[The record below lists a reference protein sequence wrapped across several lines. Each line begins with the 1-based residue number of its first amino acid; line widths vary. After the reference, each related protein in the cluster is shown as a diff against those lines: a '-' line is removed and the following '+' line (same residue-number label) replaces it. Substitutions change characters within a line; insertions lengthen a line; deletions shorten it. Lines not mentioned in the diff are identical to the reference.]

1 LVRKREDVLG
11 KGLTDEEWMTRLAAQ
26 YSHINIPLLFDRCV
40 VWCREKGKVASR
52 RQFMAFVRNA
62 KDERPMQVK
71 KAVEGSVA
79 QSAWDR
85 ELAEIRRVAGE

>member
-1 LVRKREDVLG
+1 
-11 KGLTDEEWMTRLAAQ
+11 
-26 YSHINIPLLFDRCV
+26 
-40 VWCREKGKVASR
+40 
-52 RQFMAFVRNA
+52 MAFVRNA

-71 KAVEGSVA
+71 KAVAGNVA